1 MGKKKKLK
9 DEWSYDKTPETE
21 EAIKRLHET
30 IRMRKL
36 KDQDD
41 KLNYDTGGKLQ
52 TNQLQLKN
60 TKRLVKSSGQSIG
73 MWLKNL
79 EKTPRLKIS

>member
-41 KLNYDTGGKLQ
+41 KLNYDTGGK
-52 TNQLQLKN
+52 
-60 TKRLVKSSGQSIG
+60 
-73 MWLKNL
+73 
-79 EKTPRLKIS
+79 